1 LNEASIEA
9 FSMLAYAWGRRAT
22 QKQKQGG
29 TIGTPPCVPYWN
41 IRSPQ
46 IVLRK
51 IIGGTQVA
59 RLRVS

>member
-1 LNEASIEA
+1 
-9 FSMLAYAWGRRAT
+9 MLAYAWGRRAT